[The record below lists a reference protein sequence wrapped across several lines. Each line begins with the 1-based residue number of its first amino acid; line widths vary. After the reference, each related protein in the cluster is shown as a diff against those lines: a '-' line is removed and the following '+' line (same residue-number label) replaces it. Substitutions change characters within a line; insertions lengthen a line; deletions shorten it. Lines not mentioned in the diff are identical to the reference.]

1 MDSEVNKMKNERMKN
16 EDFNLALNLL
26 TSSNSDKDRTGP
38 VTLIS
43 NSLKLTIPENK
54 SKMFI

>member
-26 TSSNSDKDRTGP
+26 TSSNSDKDRAGP
-38 VTLIS
+38 VALIS
-43 NSLKLTIPENK
+43 NSLKLIIPENK
-54 SKMFI
+54 KKMFI